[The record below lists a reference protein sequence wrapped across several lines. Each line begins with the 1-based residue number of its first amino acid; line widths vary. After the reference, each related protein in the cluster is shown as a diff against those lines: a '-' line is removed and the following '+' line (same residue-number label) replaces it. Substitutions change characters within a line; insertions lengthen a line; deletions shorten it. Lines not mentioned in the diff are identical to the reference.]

1 MNNTTTLD
9 AETMKALEKLLNG
22 EGLQALWIRIAEMV
36 KTVTGDVEVS
46 TKGTL
51 QAQMNMHTG
60 DSNVHVSAEDRE
72 KWNSASGGGAGNS
85 YDVFEL
91 IYQLYKNGTIDISSF
106 SGIYVTEITSETSV
120 NIISGTYSDGKVY
133 I

>member
-1 MNNTTTLD
+1 MSNTTLD
-9 AETMKALEKLLNG
+9 EKTMEVLEKLLNG
-22 EGLQALWIRIAEMV
+22 EGLQFTWERIAEMV
-36 KTVTGDVEVS
+36 KAVAGDVEVD

-51 QAQMNMHTG
+51 QLQINLHT
-60 DSNVHVSAEDRE
+60 SNSDMHVSQEDRE

-91 IYQLYKNGTIDISSF
+91 IYQLYKNGTIDISKF
-106 SGIYVTEITSETSV
+106 GGIYVTEITSETSV

>member
-1 MNNTTTLD
+1 MSD
-9 AETMKALEKLLNG
+9 TMEALEKLLNG
-22 EGLQALWIRIAEMV
+22 EGLQSLWIRIAEMV
-36 KTVTGDVEVS
+36 KTVTGDVEVD

-51 QAQMNMHTG
+51 QAQINSHASDYDM
-60 DSNVHVSAEDRE
+60 HVSQEDRE

-91 IYQLYKNGTIDISSF
+91 IYQLHKNGTIDISKF
-106 SGIYVTEITSETSV
+106 GGIYVTEITSETSV

>member
-1 MNNTTTLD
+1 MSNTTTLD
-9 AETMKALEKLLNG
+9 AETLEALEKLLNG
-22 EGLQALWIRIAEMV
+22 EGVQALWVRIAEMV

-51 QAQMNMHTG
+51 QAQVNTHTA
-60 DSNVHVSAEDRE
+60 DSDVHVSQEDRE

-91 IYQLYKNGTIDISSF
+91 IYQLYKNGTIDVSSF
-106 SGIYVTEITSETSV
+106 SGIYVTEITSETAV
-120 NIISGTYSDGKVY
+120 NIVSGNYSDGKVY

>member
-1 MNNTTTLD
+1 MSNTTTLD
-9 AETMKALEKLLNG
+9 AETLEALEKLLNG
-22 EGLQALWIRIAEMV
+22 EGVQALWVRIAEMV

-51 QAQMNMHTG
+51 QAQVNTHTA
-60 DSNVHVSAEDRE
+60 DSDVHVSQEDRE

-91 IYQLYKNGTIDISSF
+91 IYQLYKNGTIDVSSF
-106 SGIYVTEITSETSV
+106 SGIYVTEITSEPAV
-120 NIISGTYSDGKVY
+120 NIVSGNYLDGKVY